1 MYTGMADKLYFQI
14 FYGQGEICY
23 GLEGVDLSGFKSV
36 TKGIARASE
45 RTFVGVYNWLLRFFN
60 LDSEQYE
67 LTVMAVVSRA
77 SVGVYWELLPLE
89 GTTN

>member
-1 MYTGMADKLYFQI
+1 MVFRWRMYTGMADKLYFQI

-45 RTFVGVYNWLLRFFN
+45 RTFGGSIQLVT
-60 LDSEQYE
+60 
-67 LTVMAVVSRA
+67 TVF
-77 SVGVYWELLPLE
+77 
-89 GTTN
+89 